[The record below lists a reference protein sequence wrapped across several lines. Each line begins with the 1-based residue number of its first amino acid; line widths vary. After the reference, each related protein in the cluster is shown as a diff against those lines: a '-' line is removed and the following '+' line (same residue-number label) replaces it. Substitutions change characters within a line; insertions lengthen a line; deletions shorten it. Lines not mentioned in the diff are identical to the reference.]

1 MRHYTSDG
9 YARTGTR
16 LDGVPNPARRVR
28 RVVLCVGALALASLA
43 VAWAAPRVSAGAAAW
58 LSAPPVRG
66 AQIAVTVGS
75 GGSSTPLALGSR
87 AVAAPAAPAASGRL
101 SPGWVFNM
109 VGVVYSGPAPAGWQ
123 PPLQVRTSQD
133 GAKWTNW
140 QKASFEPV
148 SAASNGVRRLGESLF
163 WVGDA
168 RFLEYRL
175 TSGSPRA
182 SVHFTFINTLG
193 DATLGDRLAGALR
206 RATAAVAHFDFGFTG
221 TARAAVPQPTIV
233 TRAQWGADE
242 SWRTGTPDYAPVR
255 MAIVHH
261 TVDGND
267 YTPEQ
272 APGLVRA
279 IYYYHTKSEGF
290 RDIGY
295 NFLIDRYG
303 TIYEGRYGGITQGV
317 VGAQTLGFNTGTTG
331 ISIIGNFQIAQ
342 PTSASL
348 TALEYLLAWKL
359 DVHHI
364 DPLSTVAMVSG
375 ATDKFKA
382 GQTVH
387 VPAIVGHRDLNFTA
401 CPGDYL
407 YAQLPAV
414 RAVVADQGLPKI
426 YGYLASAPIIS
437 PNGDGLGDTTTVTYT
452 ISEAADW
459 TITVTAADGTVVRS
473 YAGNGQYVSQ
483 TWDGLDAN
491 GAPVPDGTYTVA
503 GTATCTATSATPGAT
518 ATPGVTTVV
527 VDTKVPTFTG
537 FLLRSNIINP
547 DGAGVG
553 DRVSLSYQLSEPGTV
568 QVVVKD
574 ATGALVRQIQT
585 WMPVSVQP
593 YSISWDGLV
602 SKKGKLVSADEGQ
615 YTLEADAKDSAG
627 NPCSA
632 SAIVTVDRTIGV
644 TAVQPV
650 YLSPNGDGRQDTAP
664 VTFELRR
671 PAAVKVAVLKSGKSV
686 LTASLGSLPTGVHTF
701 EWKGTDAAGKLVSGG
716 AYSIVFAADSGSAVV
731 QAACAVVVDLAG
743 PTVTSGSLT
752 VVKRRHTATTTFVA
766 RDKQSS
772 KVHVIAL
779 VKSAQGR
786 LLARVDCGWVASGAS
801 YPFTYKAP
809 KPGLY
814 AVWFSALDQGGN
826 RQVKCAIWRLRVK
839 K

>member
-1 MRHYTSDG
+1 MRHHSSDG
-9 YARTGTR
+9 YVRTGTR
-16 LDGVPNPARRVR
+16 PNGVPSLARKVR
-28 RVVLCVGALALASLA
+28 RVVLCVGALALASLV

-75 GGSSTPLALGSR
+75 GAAPSSLAVGSR
-87 AVAAPAAPAASGRL
+87 VVPAPTTPAASGRL

-109 VGVVYSGPAPAGWQ
+109 VGVVYVGPAPAGWQ
-123 PPLQVRTSQD
+123 PPLQVRTSQN
-133 GAKWTNW
+133 GVKWTGW

-148 SAASNGVRRLGESLF
+148 GSAGNGVRRLGESLF

-168 RFLEYRL
+168 RFLDYRL
-175 TSGSPRA
+175 TSGSPKA
-182 SVHFTFINTLG
+182 SVRFTFINTLG
-193 DATLGDRLAGALR
+193 DATLGDRVAGALR
-206 RATAAVAHFDFGFTG
+206 RATAAIAHFDFAFTG

-261 TVDGND
+261 TVNTND
-267 YTPEQ
+267 YTEDQ

-331 ISIIGNFQIAQ
+331 ISIIGNFEVAQ
-342 PTSASL
+342 PTTASL

-364 DPLSTVAMVSG
+364 DPLSTVSMVCG

-382 GQTVH
+382 GQTVN

-414 RAVVADQGLPKI
+414 RAVVADRGLPKI
-426 YGYLASAPIIS
+426 FGYLASDAVIS
-437 PNGDGLGDTTTVTYT
+437 PNGDGQGDSTTVTYA
-452 ISEAADW
+452 ISEVADW
-459 TITVTAADGTVVRS
+459 TVTVTAADGTVVRS

-483 TWDGLDAN
+483 AWDGLDVS
-491 GAPVPDGTYTVA
+491 GAPVPDGTYTIT

-537 FLLRSNIINP
+537 FVLRSTIINP

-553 DRVSLSYQLSEPGTV
+553 DRVGLSYQLSEPGTV

-574 ATGALVRQIQT
+574 AAGAQVRVLQPWTLV
-585 WMPVSVQP
+585 PVQARSV
-593 YSISWDGLV
+593 IWDGLV
-602 SKKGKLVSADEGQ
+602 NKKGKLTPADEGQ
-615 YTLEADAKDSAG
+615 YTIEADGKDAAG

-632 SAIVTVDRTIGV
+632 SGTVTVDRTIAV
-644 TAVQPV
+644 TAAQPV
-650 YLSPNGDGRQDTAP
+650 YLSPNGDGRQDTAN
-664 VTFELRR
+664 VTFQLRR
-671 PAAVKVAVLKSGKSV
+671 SATVSVAVLRSGKSV
-686 LTASLGSLPTGVHTF
+686 LTAALGSLPTGTHTY
-701 EWKGTDAAGKLVSGG
+701 EWKGTLAAGKPAAGG
-716 AYSIVFAADSGSAVV
+716 PYSIVLTANNGQTIV
-731 QAACAVVVDLAG
+731 QAACAAVVDLG
-743 PTVTSGSLT
+743 RPTLASGSLT
-752 VVKRRHTATTTFVA
+752 VVKRGRTASTIFVA
-766 RDKQSS
+766 RDKQSAKIHVFAVVHS
-772 KVHVIAL
+772 AMGKVVT
-779 VKSAQGR
+779 
-786 LLARVDCGWVASGAS
+786 RVDCGWVASGARS
-801 YPFTYKAP
+801 PFAYKAP
-809 KPGLY
+809 KPGRY
-814 AVWFSALDQGGN
+814 AVWFSALDQGAN

>member
-1 MRHYTSDG
+1 MRFHSSDG

-16 LDGVPNPARRVR
+16 LDGVPNPSRRVR

-43 VAWAAPRVSAGAAAW
+43 AAWVAPRVSAGASAW
-58 LSAPPVRG
+58 LAAPPVRG

-75 GGSSTPLALGSR
+75 GAFFSPLTRGSH
-87 AVAAPAAPAASGRL
+87 AVSAPATPAASGRL

-109 VGVVYSGPAPAGWQ
+109 VGVVYAGPAPAGWQ
-123 PPLQVRTSQD
+123 PPLQVRTSKD
-133 GAKWTNW
+133 GAKWTSW

-148 SAASNGVRRLGESLF
+148 SPSSNGVRRLGESLF

-175 TSGSPRA
+175 TGGSPKA

-206 RATAAVAHFDFGFTG
+206 RATAAVAHFDLGFTG

-359 DVHHI
+359 DLNHI
-364 DPLSTVAMVSG
+364 DPLSTVTMVSG

-382 GQTVH
+382 GQTVY
-387 VPAIVGHRDLNFTA
+387 VPAIVGHRDLNYTA

-407 YAQLPAV
+407 YAQLPAI
-414 RAVVADQGLPKI
+414 RAVVADRGLPKI
-426 YGYLASAPIIS
+426 YGYLASVPIIS
-437 PNGDGLGDTTTVTYT
+437 PNGDGQGDSTTVTYA

-473 YAGNGQYVSQ
+473 YAGTGQYVSQ
-483 TWDGLDAN
+483 TWDGLDGN
-491 GAPVPDGTYTVA
+491 GAPVADGTYTIT
-503 GTATCTATSATPGAT
+503 GTATCTSTSATPGAT

-527 VDTKVPTFTG
+527 VDTQVPTFTG
-537 FLLRSNIINP
+537 FLLRSKIINP
-547 DGAGVG
+547 DGTGVG

-574 ATGALVRQIQT
+574 ATGAQVRQIQAWT
-585 WMPVSVQP
+585 PVSVQP
-593 YSISWDGLV
+593 YSFSWDGLV
-602 SKKGKLVSADEGQ
+602 SKKGKLVPADEGQ
-615 YTLEADAKDSAG
+615 YTIEADGKDAAG
-627 NPCSA
+627 NLCSA
-632 SAIVTVDRTIGV
+632 SAPVTVDRTIMV
-644 TAVQPV
+644 TATQPL

-671 PAAVKVAVLKSGKSV
+671 TATVSVAILRSGKSV

-701 EWKGTDAAGKLVSGG
+701 EWKGTDAAGKLAGG
-716 AYSIVFAADSGSAVV
+716 GPYSIVFTADSGSAVV
-731 QAACAVVVDLAG
+731 QAACAAVVDLG
-743 PTVTSGSLT
+743 RPTLASGSLT
-752 VVKRRHTATTTFVA
+752 VVKRGRTASTIFVA
-766 RDKQSS
+766 RDKQSAKIHVFAVVRS
-772 KVHVIAL
+772 AAGKVVT
-779 VKSAQGR
+779 
-786 LLARVDCGWVASGAS
+786 RVDCGWVASGARS
-801 YPFTYKAP
+801 PFAYKAL
-809 KPGLY
+809 KPGRY
-814 AVWFSALDQGGN
+814 AVWFSALDQGAN